1 MDSDPS
7 SLDSKVN
14 STNSFADP
22 SLLLSSP
29 PSFIHSTSSIL
40 HYPLNE
46 TSTELNHESVSLSL
60 VCSWSEKK
68 ENQLDNC
75 RVCSLNRSEYL
86 SFPCIDPVSV
96 PSSFVNSDFV
106 SPLLPEEISVS
117 SIGFPLAD
125 VKDNVFEALSPIH
138 PLEGAAKSLKNR
150 IDLASVKAGAVGLA
164 KSKAMNGA
172 DAVLTSSRYKYS
184 LAECSKEKWFVFSL
198 AEMVCE

>member
-29 PSFIHSTSSIL
+29 PSFIHSPSSIL

-46 TSTELNHESVSLSL
+46 TSIELNHESVSLSL

-75 RVCSLNRSEYL
+75 RVCSLNHSEYL
-86 SFPCIDPVSV
+86 SFPCIDPGF
-96 PSSFVNSDFV
+96 SSFKF
-106 SPLLPEEISVS
+106 
-117 SIGFPLAD
+117 
-125 VKDNVFEALSPIH
+125 
-138 PLEGAAKSLKNR
+138 
-150 IDLASVKAGAVGLA
+150 
-164 KSKAMNGA
+164 
-172 DAVLTSSRYKYS
+172 
-184 LAECSKEKWFVFSL
+184 C
-198 AEMVCE
+198 